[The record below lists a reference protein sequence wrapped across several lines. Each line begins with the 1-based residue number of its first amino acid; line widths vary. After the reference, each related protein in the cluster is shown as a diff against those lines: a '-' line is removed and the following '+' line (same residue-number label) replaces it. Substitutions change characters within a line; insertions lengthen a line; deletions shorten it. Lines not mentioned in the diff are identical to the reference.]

1 MLFRSKALDDVKY
14 QMFDDEKNPEQMQY
28 RRQDFARNSMAT
40 SVVVSN
46 ESKANIAGAKK
57 KLTDATTKAVTASSS
72 ADAVK
77 ATNELLSIAVSE
89 LIQLREIQ
97 AQQLELL
104 SSFFAR
110 FEGTSKIQDPSKVKK

>member
-1 MLFRSKALDDVKY
+1 MTGVQTCAL
-14 QMFDDEKNPEQMQY
+14 P
-28 RRQDFARNSMAT
+28 
-40 SVVVSN
+40 
-46 ESKANIAGAKK
+46 IC
-57 KLTDATTKAVTASSS
+57 S

>member
-1 MLFRSKALDDVKY
+1 
-14 QMFDDEKNPEQMQY
+14 
-28 RRQDFARNSMAT
+28 
-40 SVVVSN
+40 VSN

-72 ADAVK
+72 ADAAK
-77 ATNELLSIAVSE
+77 AHNELLSIAVAE

-110 FEGTSKIQDPSKVKK
+110 FEGTSKIHDPSKVKK